1 MSSQGRSGAGGRPI
15 WRSRP
20 AVAVDI
26 ILYRVSSCFR
36 IKVALLQEDREFV
49 AKVEAALEASQ
60 VDEEALLEERRRKR
74 REILAR
80 HGQRLVPGG
89 GEAPARSRG

>member
-1 MSSQGRSGAGGRPI
+1 MYSI
-15 WRSRP
+15 
-20 AVAVDI
+20 
-26 ILYRVSSCFR
+26 SSCFS

-74 REILAR
+74 QEILAR
-80 HGQRLVPGG
+80 HGQGLVPGA
-89 GEAPARSRG
+89 GEALARSWGWGRYCIGLAGLLW